1 MIHKLRKDALYLFFY
16 VFQTLFFNE
25 IIAEPAGI
33 HSLDCVWKCSWK
45 CFELWKKLCYY
56 IMTTLCGICISME
69 WGCEFAYIAFYHIW
83 CVTPCMKVLEI
94 NCGVCQKIYAM
105 CVNCC
110 LVPLCEACGALFNA
124 FKKN

>member
-1 MIHKLRKDALYLFFY
+1 VIHKLRKDALY
-16 VFQTLFFNE
+16 LFFNE

-69 WGCEFAYIAFYHIW
+69 WGCEFAYIALYHIW

-110 LVPLCEACGALFNA
+110 PVPLCEACGALFHA